1 MLPRE
6 RAKSAARQG
15 DRVVQAIS
23 KNRDGETSVFL
34 VDPVEW
40 DRRGALPGGCPGQWT
55 KGIGPCQIGERINHK
70 GQATGQ
76 IIPAGGGD
84 Q

>member
-15 DRVVQAIS
+15 DRVVQAIRKS
-23 KNRDGETSVFL
+23 LRGETSVFL

-40 DRRGALPGGCPGQWT
+40 DRRGALPGGCPGQWV
-55 KGIGPCQIGERINHK
+55 KGIGPCQIGERIDSNN
-70 GQATGQ
+70 QPTGQ